1 MIQRIQSLYLLI
13 VTVLFAVLM
22 FTKFVVINDIEYGV
36 TDSVYMIIIT
46 AVIGLLSLGTI
57 FCFNNRTLQVRVS
70 IFNMLL
76 MLGWYAMAA
85 FVGYKMVGSAVEGN
99 IVEFPA
105 AAVVVTFPIVSMI
118 LTYLAIRGILKDDAL
133 VKSYDRL
140 R

>member
-1 MIQRIQSLYLLI
+1 MIQRIQSLYLFI
-13 VTVLFAVLM
+13 VTALFASL
-22 FTKFVVINDIEYGV
+22 FFVRLVTLNGVDFCV

-46 AVIGLLSLGTI
+46 AVIALLSLGTI
-57 FCFNNRTLQVRVS
+57 FCFNNRTLQIRVT

-85 FVGYKMVGSAVEGN
+85 FLVWKSGYATTDNELDLS
-99 IVEFPA
+99 I
-105 AAVVVTFPIVSMI
+105 VVVFPIISII
-118 LTYLAIRGILKDDAL
+118 LDYLAIRGILKDEAL

>member
-1 MIQRIQSLYLLI
+1 MIQRIQSLYLFI
-13 VTVLFAVLM
+13 VTALFASL
-22 FTKFVVINDIEYGV
+22 FFVRLVTLNGVDFCV

-46 AVIGLLSLGTI
+46 AVIALLSLGTI
-57 FCFNNRTLQVRVS
+57 FCFNNRTLQIRVT

-85 FVGYKMVGSAVEGN
+85 FLVWKSGYTTTDNELDLS
-99 IVEFPA
+99 I
-105 AAVVVTFPIVSMI
+105 VVVFPIISII
-118 LTYLAIRGILKDDAL
+118 LDYLAIRGILKDEAL

>member
-13 VTVLFAVLM
+13 VTALFTVLF
-22 FTKFVVINDIEYGV
+22 FTKFVVMNEVGYGV
-36 TDSVYMIIIT
+36 TDSVYMMILT
-46 AVIGLLSLGTI
+46 AVIALLSLGTI

-76 MLGWYAMAA
+76 MLGWYVMAA
-85 FVGYKMVGSAVEGN
+85 YVTYKDLGTPFWCCDMK
-99 IVEFPA
+99 IVL
-105 AAVVVTFPIVSMI
+105 TFPLISMI
-118 LTYLAIRGILKDDAL
+118 LDYLAIRGILKDDAL

>member
-13 VTVLFAVLM
+13 VTILTATLF
-22 FTKFVVINDIEYGV
+22 FTKLVTVNGSEFGV
-36 TDSVYMIIIT
+36 TDTIYMIIPT

-57 FCFNNRTLQVRVS
+57 FCFNNRTLQVRVC

-76 MLGWYAMAA
+76 MLGWYAMGA
-85 FVGYKMVGSAVEGN
+85 FLAWKALDLSQHNDLDFSIA
-99 IVEFPA
+99 I
-105 AAVVVTFPIVSMI
+105 TFPLVSII